1 MKAKVNK
8 INRDIEMIEK
18 ELSIYETGVFY
29 SSIENYK
36 IYTSHPL
43 ITEALQNKERDNI
56 INNIYLIINM
66 LLLIA
71 IIVNCT
77 LNIFNILELSL
88 ITQLNNIFCIWIII
102 STSFIYYNIYNI
114 KFLDKIIKSFM
125 DTREYKKQVKLINS
139 LINLKKEGK

>member
-18 ELSIYETGVFY
+18 ELSIYEAGVFY

-36 IYTSHPL
+36 IHTTHPL
-43 ITEALQNKERDNI
+43 IIEALQNKERYNI
-56 INNIYLIINM
+56 INNICLIINM
-66 LLLIA
+66 LLLIV

-88 ITQLNNIFCIWIII
+88 ITQLNNIFCICIII
-102 STSFIYYNIYNI
+102 STLFIYYNIYNI